1 MTCYPCAPGAE
12 NARAAL
18 EKDPSAM
25 QKEVLFFAE
34 RCLLVGVGLFAA
46 GFRKDQLW
54 KGALAG
60 GAAVELFVLGY
71 VAWNNRSGGT

>member
-1 MTCYPCAPGAE
+1 
-12 NARAAL
+12 
-18 EKDPSAM
+18 M